1 MRMMPPIVIR
11 QPGTVRITRQSDCHL
26 QVDDCEASER
36 DSNLT

>member
-11 QPGTVRITRQSDCHL
+11 QPGTVRQSDCHL